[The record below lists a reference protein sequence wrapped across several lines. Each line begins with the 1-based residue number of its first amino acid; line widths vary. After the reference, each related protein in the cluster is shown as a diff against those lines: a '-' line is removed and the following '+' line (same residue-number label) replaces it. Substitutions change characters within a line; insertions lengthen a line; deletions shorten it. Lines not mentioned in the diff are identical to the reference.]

1 MTARVSARRRRTVGI
16 VAAVLI
22 VAMAAAY
29 AAFVAVGGS
38 TSAAPPVSLPS
49 ESPSAS
55 GTSASNPSAGPP
67 ATFDG
72 TWALGAAGTTSFV
85 GYRVRE
91 QFSFLP
97 APSDAVGRTTAVTGS
112 LAVAGLKI
120 TAVSVKADMTQ
131 IHSDKAMRDERMQ
144 TMGLETDRFPTA
156 SFTLTSPISFAKRPP
171 AGTIVHVVAHGNLN
185 LHGVT
190 RSVNIPLEA
199 RWSGDQ
205 IQVAGSLPVLFA
217 DYGITPPSVG
227 PVTVQDHG
235 TMELALTFTKTG

>member
-1 MTARVSARRRRTVGI
+1 MSSRRRRTIGI
-16 VAAVLI
+16 VAAVLV
-22 VAMAAAY
+22 VAVAGAY
-29 AAFVAVGGS
+29 AAFVAIGGS
-38 TSAAPPVSLPS
+38 TSAAPPVSLS
-49 ESPSAS
+49 TTSPS
-55 GTSASNPSAGPP
+55 PP
-67 ATFDG
+67 ALGGTTGSSATPASFDG
-72 TWALGAAGTTSFV
+72 TWALAGSGTSSFA

-112 LAVAGLKI
+112 LTVAGLRI

-131 IHSDKAMRDERMQ
+131 LRSDKALRDQRMQ

-156 SFTLTSPISFAKRPP
+156 SFTLTTPISFTNRPP
-171 AGTIVHVVAHGNLN
+171 AGTIVHVVAHGNLR

-190 RSVNIPLEA
+190 RSVRIPLEA

-205 IQVAGSLPVLFA
+205 IQVAGSLPILFA
-217 DYGITPPSVG
+217 DYGITPPSIG

-235 TMELALTFTKTG
+235 TMELELVFTKSS